1 MQEMGIAASV
11 LDIVRQYVPEAQAPL
26 VRRVT
31 VRVGELAGVQTD
43 SLRFCFEAI
52 VAGTPYQSA
61 ALAIEYIAAVR
72 ACRRCGTE
80 FPSAA
85 LLAACPACGSA
96 EAPLVGGSELSVA
109 EVELDDEHDSAGQV
123 MP

>member
-1 MQEMGIAASV
+1 MHEMGIAASV
-11 LDIVRQYVPEAQAPL
+11 LDIVRQYVPEARGPL

-52 VAGTPYQSA
+52 IAGTPYQSA

-72 ACRRCGTE
+72 VCRCGTE

-96 EAPLVGGSELSVA
+96 DATFVGGSELSVA